1 MVSEVWALMS
11 EVNIMIRSGKINY
24 FNEVDGEGTTANQLV
39 KAEVNPELTD
49 VVKSLMHT

>member
-11 EVNIMIRSGKINY
+11 EVNMMIRSGKINY
-24 FNEVDGEGTTANQLV
+24 FNEVDGEGTTV
-39 KAEVNPELTD
+39 KAEVKPELTD